1 MVEWSKDLYTNP
13 HVVKPNIT
21 HNNSENELQNLVEST
36 QRCGELSLRHGSDNF
51 LTRNLFEIRLDFKLP
66 SPGPLLFA

>member
-36 QRCGELSLRHGSDNF
+36 QRWGELSLRHGSDNF
-51 LTRNLFEIRLDFKLP
+51 LTSLFEIRLDFKLP